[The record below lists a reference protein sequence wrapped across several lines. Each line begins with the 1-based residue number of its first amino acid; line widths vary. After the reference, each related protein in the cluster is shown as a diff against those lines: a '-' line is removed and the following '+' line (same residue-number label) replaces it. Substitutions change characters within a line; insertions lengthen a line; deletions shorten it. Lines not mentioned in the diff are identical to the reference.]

1 MFSKFIDF
9 LNSSIARE
17 VFLVMGPSAI
27 IGFMVMPNYTL
38 YLIEDEPFSFNET
51 EISTSSF
58 YATNDT
64 TTEDCTSCHYD
75 VAAEIQSTPHHRGFD
90 CEVCHTGM
98 NTNISC
104 VECHPVSNFHA
115 HSGFIEWA
123 ENNTEMYSSNEA
135 CIACH
140 TEAEIE
146 IYQPAVENAF
156 EVDADLR
163 ALHS

>member
-1 MFSKFIDF
+1 MFSKLVDF

-17 VFLVMGPSAI
+17 VFLVIGPSAI
-27 IGFMVMPNYTL
+27 IGFMVMPNYSL
-38 YLIEDEPFSFNET
+38 YLIEDETFSFNET
-51 EISTSSF
+51 EISTNSF
-58 YATNDT
+58 YAASN

-75 VAAEIQSTPHHRGFD
+75 VAAEIQSTPHHHGFD

-104 VECHPVSNFHA
+104 LDCHPVSNFHA

-123 ENNTEMYSSNEA
+123 EGNPEMYSSNEA

-140 TEAEIE
+140 TSAEIE
-146 IYQPAVENAF
+146 IYQQPVTTTF
-156 EVDADLR
+156 EVNADLR
-163 ALHS
+163 TLHS